1 MLKKKLCASWDRFLI
16 PLPFSRA
23 VFLWGQPIIVS
34 ADADAREIDAQRQ
47 ALEDELNRITVEADR
62 LMSGGAGRG
71 R

>member
-1 MLKKKLCASWDRFLI
+1 M
-16 PLPFSRA
+16 PFSRA

-62 LMSGGAGRG
+62 LMSGGTGRG